1 MSDITT
7 REQITTAIIFFQAIL
22 YVLLPMGIISTAL
35 ATSVREGDLKRSKVF
50 LVVLS
55 GSIAYGIAH
64 ILMENMKDDSF
75 NCNIGWCFFY
85 KDQPFNLTLRAGFDD
100 ELSNP
105 RLWLAIGS

>member
-1 MSDITT
+1 
-7 REQITTAIIFFQAIL
+7 
-22 YVLLPMGIISTAL
+22 MGIISTAL

-64 ILMENMKDDSF
+64 IIMENMKDHDDDF
-75 NCNIGWCFFY
+75 FHCNIGWCFFNKSGY
-85 KDQPFNLTLRAGFDD
+85 TDPPFNLTLRAGFDD

-105 RLWLAIGS
+105 RLWVAIGS